1 MSKVKLTPANL
12 AELKKKAAGCDPKYW
27 IMDQHGDVV
36 AVDFDNK
43 NTNLKIASV
52 DFFDDAEHIAAA
64 DPATVLA
71 MLDEL
76 TDVRM
81 ALLELAW
88 EFYGRD
94 QTREEI
100 ESCCA
105 VMVENERASR
115 KESEAGQ

>member
-43 NTNLKIASV
+43 NTKLKIASV
-52 DFFDDAEHIAAA
+52 DFLDDAEHIAAA

-71 MLDEL
+71 MVEEIERFRHFVRETLDEL
-76 TDVRM
+76 H
-81 ALLELAW
+81 ECYN
-88 EFYGRD
+88 E
-94 QTREEI
+94 
-100 ESCCA
+100 ESCKICKEIDR
-105 VMVENERASR
+105 VI
-115 KESEAGQ
+115 ESEAGQ